1 VAEKLGRNSP
11 CRCGSGKKYKKCCLI
26 KATRIVPVPPTDDEL
41 NGVAPAGLVPGTK
54 RHMMKSFV
62 WRGHRWRAIWNRLHY
77 RPVTETFHD
86 FLVGLMKGTLTKEWM
101 EAQEALPQ
109 PQQHVVVRWL
119 DEIARFKRLP
129 DNPLHLGKNMYV
141 ATGVVNAALS
151 LAYDLYFLQL
161 VNKLPTSLVDRLRD
175 RVQFQGARYEVA
187 IAASFVRAGFEIELL
202 DEIVKKEKHCEFIAK
217 HKHTHTEA
225 YVEAKSRVRP
235 GVLNE
240 AGTFDEAATVKA
252 GVRQLY
258 QSALSQ
264 APQDKVFLIFI
275 DVNLPTDALP
285 PPEEPTH
292 SIPYDNIPWMVEI
305 ETMLKDDWS
314 IDGRDKS
321 ADTAVIITSFA
332 PYFGENDAAS
342 PANVFAIV
350 PSPKPKNPLVD
361 PYVMDDLFYALRNYA
376 MVPNEL

>member
-1 VAEKLGRNSP
+1 VAEKVGRNSP
-11 CRCGSGKKYKKCCLI
+11 CPCGSGTKYKKCCLI
-26 KATRIVPVPPTDDEL
+26 KTALPAPLPPTDDEL
-41 NGVAPAGLVPGTK
+41 NGVAPAGVVPGTK
-54 RHMMKSFV
+54 HHMMKSFV
-62 WRGHRWRAIWNRLHY
+62 WRGYRWRAIWNRLHY

-86 FLVGLMKGTLTKEWM
+86 FLIGLMKGTLTREWE

-119 DEIARFKRLP
+119 IEIARFKRLP
-129 DNPLHLGKNMYV
+129 NNPLQLGRNVYV

-161 VNKLPTSLVDRLRD
+161 VNKLPASLVDRLRD
-175 RVQFQGARYEVA
+175 RVQFQGARYEIA
-187 IAASFVRAGFEIELL
+187 IAATFVRAGFEIELL
-202 DEIVKKEKHCEFIAK
+202 DEVVKKEKHCEFIAK
-217 HKHTHTEA
+217 HRQTNTEV

-240 AGTFDEAATVKA
+240 AGTFDETKTVKA

-264 APQDKVFLIFI
+264 APHDKVFLIFV
-275 DVNLPTDALP
+275 DVNLPTDTLP

-292 SIPYDNIPWMVEI
+292 SVPYDNIPWMIEI
-305 ETMLKDDWS
+305 ETMLKDDWN
-314 IDGRDKS
+314 IDGRDKT
-321 ADTAVIITSFA
+321 AETAVIITSFA
-332 PYFGENDAAS
+332 PHFGESDAAA
-342 PANVFAIV
+342 PTNVFAIV

-361 PYVMDDLFYALRNYA
+361 PYVTDDLFFALRNYA
-376 MVPNEL
+376 TVPKEL